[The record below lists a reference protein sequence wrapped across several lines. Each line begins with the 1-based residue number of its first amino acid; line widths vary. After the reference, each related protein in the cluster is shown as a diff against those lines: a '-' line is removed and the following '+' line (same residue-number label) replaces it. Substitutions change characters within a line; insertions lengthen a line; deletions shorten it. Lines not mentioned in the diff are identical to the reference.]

1 MQKVSFFK
9 IKINF
14 MTTQETEV
22 RSDESAQN
30 DARQPEKVKS
40 FKEIEEHLQ
49 TNLIQIGMEIAEIE
63 NFLKLGEELL
73 EKERKLQDGSD
84 TKDEEIIAR
93 YKNDIAKLQ
102 QGLEMF
108 LSIKEEMENTLAKL
122 HQTKAKADEYIK

>member
-1 MQKVSFFK
+1 
-9 IKINF
+9 
-14 MTTQETEV
+14 MTTQETEMKQ
-22 RSDESAQN
+22 DESAQN
-30 DARQPEKVKS
+30 DGRQPEKVKS
-40 FKEIEEHLQ
+40 FEEIEEHLQ

-73 EKERKLQDGSD
+73 EKERKLQEGSD
-84 TKDEEIIAR
+84 KKDEEIIAR

-108 LSIKEEMENTLAKL
+108 LGIKAEMENTLAKL

>member
-1 MQKVSFFK
+1 M
-9 IKINF
+9 N
-14 MTTQETEV
+14 QEKQV
-22 RSDESAQN
+22 RSFE
-30 DARQPEKVKS
+30 
-40 FKEIEEHLQ
+40 EIEEHLQ
-49 TNLIQIGMEIAEIE
+49 TNLVQIGMEISEIE

-73 EKERKLQDGSD
+73 EKERKLQEGSN

-108 LSIKEEMENTLAKL
+108 LNIKEEMENTLAKL